1 MKEIT
6 KTNLLIH
13 LFALAHV
20 LVVLMFALAH
30 MNDDV
35 PLSILTILLIV
46 LVADQ
51 YGFPLEVST
60 ALALLF
66 CIAGFFI
73 GTKGAELI
81 NMIFNFEEKT
91 ITNII
96 MTFVTTEILGWS
108 TYFIVKNRPDD
119 NITK

>member
-1 MKEIT
+1 
-6 KTNLLIH
+6 
-13 LFALAHV
+13 
-20 LVVLMFALAH
+20 MFALAH